1 MNGHSLTYPAHAGTI
16 TRPEHRRP
24 SSVDPDPQAPAP
36 EPPPAPAHTGALSP
50 AAYERVKRGLDIAL
64 SLLGLIVL
72 APVFALIALAI
83 KLQDGGPILYAHDR
97 VGKGGRTFRFYK
109 FRSMIR
115 DADRL
120 KDQLA
125 QLNEHAAD
133 QRTFKMKRDP
143 RITPVGAVLRRA
155 SLDELPQLFNILKGD
170 MTLVG
175 PRPPLPSE
183 VELYSDHDRRRL
195 EVTPGLTCLWQV
207 RGRSNLPF
215 SEQVKLDIEYI
226 ETRCLLRD
234 LEILVQTVPAVLI
247 GRGAY

>member
-1 MNGHSLTYPAHAGTI
+1 MSGHSLSYSASAKVMDVRPAAESAALDGAAVTLGPALRTPRAGT
-16 TRPEHRRP
+16 
-24 SSVDPDPQAPAP
+24 
-36 EPPPAPAHTGALSP
+36 LSP
-50 AAYERVKRGLDIAL
+50 EAYERVKRALDVVL
-64 SLLGLIVL
+64 SGLGLVVL

-83 KLQDGGPILYAHDR
+83 KLQDGGPVLYAHDR
-97 VGKGGRTFRFYK
+97 VGKGGRHFRFYK

-125 QLNEHAAD
+125 QLNQHAGDA
-133 QRTFKMKRDP
+133 RTFKMVRDP
-143 RITPVGAVLRRA
+143 RITPIGRILRRA

-175 PRPPLPSE
+175 PRPPLPCE
-183 VELYSDHDRRRL
+183 VELYSPEDRRRL
-195 EVTPGLTCLWQV
+195 EVTPGLTCLWQI
-207 RGRSNLPF
+207 RGRSKLPF

-234 LEILVQTVPAVLI
+234 LEILVQTVPAVLL